1 MQIKSKRQLDP
12 IVFRAGEG
20 TSMNTE
26 NNIHLIEVPIGGYQ
40 GLVWN
45 DLHSEREDICEAMI
59 QDASAVARERD
70 GCVVTHDITTADW
83 HRELLQSRLR
93 KIDDALDRI
102 MSDSYGNCR
111 KCGRAIE
118 AAKLELDPAMAFCPV
133 CWKHEVRQTRP
144 VSLRRDSV
152 DDPSS
157 QVEVELEKLQPYDTI
172 LLRTLN
178 SDYRILLLEPQSG
191 LVLVEGGRY
200 LTEPA
205 EALISGSTLPGSS
218 FKQGAIVIG
227 YHLAMWVGGR
237 IINTSRVRS
246 INVTHSKCAESVAAT
261 SAYVH

>member
-1 MQIKSKRQLDP
+1 
-12 IVFRAGEG
+12 
-20 TSMNTE
+20 
-26 NNIHLIEVPIGGYQ
+26 
-40 GLVWN
+40 
-45 DLHSEREDICEAMI
+45 
-59 QDASAVARERD
+59 
-70 GCVVTHDITTADW
+70 
-83 HRELLQSRLR
+83 
-93 KIDDALDRI
+93 

-144 VSLRRDSV
+144 VSLTRDSV